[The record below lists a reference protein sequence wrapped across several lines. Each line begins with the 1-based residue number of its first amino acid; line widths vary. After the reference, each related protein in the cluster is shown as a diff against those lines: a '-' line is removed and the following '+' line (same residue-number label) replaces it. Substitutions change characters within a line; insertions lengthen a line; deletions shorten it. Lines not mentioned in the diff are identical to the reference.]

1 MFNPFS
7 TYWKLHC
14 APILLVVLSLILYY
28 IFAYDLQRENF
39 PKLLVLFSSLFF
51 CCYFIVQ
58 SKKLNFR
65 VLLVFGVL
73 FRLIFLIAEPNLS
86 QDFYRFIW
94 DGELIKNGINP
105 YVHLPNELI
114 LDTALPI
121 ANAEE
126 LYTGMGELSA
136 KHFSNYPPINQLIFT
151 VAVLMGGGKILG
163 SVVIMRLTIILAD
176 IGILFFSRKLLLNL
190 DRPSKLAFWYFLNPL
205 VIVELTGNLHFEGVM
220 LFFFVWS
227 LYLISVKKWDWAA
240 PIYAISILVKLVPV
254 LFLPL
259 FLKYFGF
266 KKSIGFYIL
275 TSATCL
281 VLLLPFY
288 NNTFINNY
296 SETVGLW
303 FSNFEFNAGMY
314 NLVKK
319 IGVTYFDAKPW
330 ELIKVYGKIVAFS
343 TIIGALLLTFFR
355 KNQQFDTLVVS
366 MLVLLSGYY
375 FLSSTLHPW
384 YILYLLVLCVLTNY
398 RYPILWSFVVILS
411 YYAYSNPEYQENLWL
426 LAIEYILVFGFLIYE
441 IAVKK
446 DKKLYFFKKLRP
458 F

>member
-1 MFNPFS
+1 M
-7 TYWKLHC
+7 
-14 APILLVVLSLILYY
+14 
-28 IFAYDLQRENF
+28 
-39 PKLLVLFSSLFF
+39 
-51 CCYFIVQ
+51 
-58 SKKLNFR
+58 
-65 VLLVFGVL
+65 VFGVL
-73 FRLIFLIAEPNLS
+73 FRLVFLITEPNLS

-94 DGELIKNGINP
+94 DGELVKNGINP
-105 YVHLPNELI
+105 YIHLPNELI

-121 ANAEE
+121 ANAQE

-151 VAVLMGGGKILG
+151 VAALLGGGNILG
-163 SVVIMRLTIILAD
+163 SVIVMRLIIILAD
-176 IGILFFSRKLLLNL
+176 IGIVFFSRKLLLNIG
-190 DRPSKLAFWYFLNPL
+190 RSSKLAFWYFLNPL
-205 VIVELTGNLHFEGVM
+205 VIVELIGNLHFEGVM

-227 LYLISVKKWDWAA
+227 LYLISVKKWGWAA

-259 FLKYFGF
+259 LLKHLGF
-266 KKSIGFYIL
+266 KKSIGFYMLIGITSIL
-275 TSATCL
+275 I
-281 VLLLPFY
+281 VLPFFSDM
-288 NNTFINNY
+288 FINNY

-303 FSNFEFNAGMY
+303 FSNFEFNASIY

-330 ELIKVYGKIVAFS
+330 ELIKVYGKIVAIS
-343 TIIGALLLTFFR
+343 TVLGALLLTFFR
-355 KNQQFDTLVVS
+355 KNQQFNTLVVS

-384 YILYLLVLCVLTNY
+384 YIVYVLMLCIFTNY

-411 YYAYSNPEYQENLWL
+411 YYAYSNPDYQENLWL

-441 IAVKK
+441 IAAKK